1 MPKENTSIEYAIV
14 DIETTGGH
22 AVDGGITE
30 VAILIHD
37 GKRIIDRYET
47 LINPQRTI
55 PYFIQALTGI
65 DNEMLA
71 EQPPFHKVAKKI
83 YSLLESRVFVAHNVN
98 FDYSFIKHHLGLAGH
113 ILNVSKLC
121 TVRMSRKIKPG
132 LKSYSLGRLCDALN
146 IPIENRH
153 RAMGDAEATAIL
165 FSRLLEWDKEGHR
178 EVMLKRMVK
187 EQQLPSN
194 LPREMIDNLPSSP
207 GVYYFKDKEGKVI
220 YVGKAINIK
229 KRVSSH
235 FVGHNPGLQRQNFIK
250 HIFSISFELCG
261 TELMAL
267 LLEANEI
274 KRLWPLYNRAMKGFE
289 PKYALFSYE
298 DQNGYMRLAID
309 KLKKF
314 DRCIHAFQRAADA
327 AIILNKLIADFNL
340 ERSLCSFG
348 NSVKGNSRATVD
360 RPLPEVYNT
369 LVTEALESLV
379 NELPSFV
386 IIDKGREE
394 GEKSCIWVEKG
405 VFYGMGYIDRYTDLN
420 SLEDIKMT
428 LTRYSSNNYM
438 MQLIN
443 AYAEKYPYKKTP
455 LSVLGPENGVIQ

>member
-1 MPKENTSIEYAIV
+1 MPKEKTSIEYAIV

-22 AVDGGITE
+22 AADGGITE

-65 DNEMLA
+65 DNEMVA
-71 EQPPFHKVAKKI
+71 EQPPFHNIAKRI

-98 FDYSFIKHHLGLAGH
+98 FDYSFIKHHLGLAGY

-165 FSRLLEWDKEGHR
+165 FSKLLEWDKEGHR
-178 EVMLKRMVK
+178 EVMLKSMVR

-194 LPREMIDNLPSSP
+194 LPREMIDNLPASP

-235 FVGHNPGLQRQNFIK
+235 FVGHNPSLQRQNFIK

-298 DQNGYMRLAID
+298 DQNGYLRLAID

-327 AIILNKLIADFNL
+327 AIVLNKLIANFNL

-348 NSVKGNSRATVD
+348 NTVKVNSRTVD
-360 RPLPEVYNT
+360 RPLPEAYNAS
-369 LVTEALESLV
+369 VVQALESLV
-379 NELPSFV
+379 NELSSFV
-386 IIDKGREE
+386 IIDIGREE

-405 VFYGMGYIDRYTDLN
+405 IFYGMGYIDQYTDLN
-420 SLEDIKMT
+420 SLEDIKTT

-455 LSVLGPENGVIQ
+455 LSVLGPKME

>member
-1 MPKENTSIEYAIV
+1 VPKENTSIEYAIV

-37 GKRIIDRYET
+37 GKRIINRYET

-220 YVGKAINIK
+220 YVGKSINIK

-309 KLKKF
+309 
-314 DRCIHAFQRAADA
+314 
-327 AIILNKLIADFNL
+327 
-340 ERSLCSFG
+340 
-348 NSVKGNSRATVD
+348 
-360 RPLPEVYNT
+360 
-369 LVTEALESLV
+369 
-379 NELPSFV
+379 
-386 IIDKGREE
+386 
-394 GEKSCIWVEKG
+394 
-405 VFYGMGYIDRYTDLN
+405 
-420 SLEDIKMT
+420 
-428 LTRYSSNNYM
+428 
-438 MQLIN
+438 
-443 AYAEKYPYKKTP
+443 
-455 LSVLGPENGVIQ
+455 

>member
-1 MPKENTSIEYAIV
+1 MLKENASIEYAIV

-22 AVDGGITE
+22 AADGGITE

-37 GKRIIDRYET
+37 GSAIIDRYET
-47 LINPQRTI
+47 LINPQRPI

-65 DNEMLA
+65 DNEMVI
-71 EQPPFHKVAKKI
+71 EQPPFYEVAKTI
-83 YSLLESRVFVAHNVN
+83 YSLLEGRVFVAHNVN
-98 FDYSFIKHHLGLAGH
+98 FDYSFLKHQLALAGYT
-113 ILNVSKLC
+113 LNVSKLC

-132 LKSYSLGRLCDALN
+132 LKSYSIGRLCDVLN

-153 RAMGDAEATAIL
+153 RAMGDAEATSIL
-165 FSRLLEWDKEGHR
+165 FSKLLDWDKDGHR
-178 EVMLKRMVK
+178 EGMLKRMAK
-187 EQQLPSN
+187 EQQLPAN
-194 LPREMIDNLPSSP
+194 LPCEMIDNLPTSP
-207 GVYYFKDKEGKVI
+207 GVYYFKDKEGRII

-235 FVGHNPGLQRQNFIK
+235 FVGHNPSMQRQNFIK
-250 HIFSISFELCG
+250 HVFSISFELCG

-289 PKYALFSYE
+289 SKYGLFSYE

-314 DRCIHAFQRAADA
+314 VRCIHPFQRAADA
-327 AIILNKLIADFNL
+327 AITLNKLIVDFNL

-348 NSVKGNSRATVD
+348 NTVKVNSIANMD
-360 RPLPEVYNT
+360 RPLPEVYN
-369 LVTEALESLV
+369 LAVMEALDSLL

-386 IIDKGREE
+386 IIDKGRVE

-405 VFYGMGYIDRYTDLN
+405 VFYGMGYIDQYTDLS
-420 SLEDIKMT
+420 SLEDIKTT
-428 LTRYSSNNYM
+428 LTRYNSNNYM
-438 MQLIN
+438 MQLIK
-443 AYAEKYPYKKTP
+443 AYAEKYPYKKNSI
-455 LSVLGPENGVIQ
+455 SVWDPKME

>member
-153 RAMGDAEATAIL
+153 RAMGDAEATTIL

-274 KRLWPLYNRAMKGFE
+274 KRLWPLYNKAMKGFE

-314 DRCIHAFQRAADA
+314 DRCIHAFQRVADA

-369 LVTEALESLV
+369 LVIEALESLV

>member
-1 MPKENTSIEYAIV
+1 MLKENTSIEYAIV

-22 AVDGGITE
+22 AADGGITE

-37 GKRIIDRYET
+37 GTAIIDRYET
-47 LINPQRTI
+47 LINPQRPI
-55 PYFIQALTGI
+55 PYFIQVLTGI
-65 DNEMLA
+65 DNGMVV
-71 EQPPFHKVAKKI
+71 EQPPFYEVAKTI
-83 YSLLESRVFVAHNVN
+83 YSLLEGRVFVAHNVN
-98 FDYSFIKHHLGLAGH
+98 FDYSFLKHHLGLAGYTF
-113 ILNVSKLC
+113 NASKLC
-121 TVRMSRKIKPG
+121 TVRMSRKIRPG

-165 FSRLLEWDKEGHR
+165 FSKLLDWDKEGHR
-178 EVMLKRMVK
+178 AEALRKMAK

-207 GVYYFKDKEGKVI
+207 GVYYFMDKAGKVI
-220 YVGKAINIK
+220 YVGKAINIR

-235 FVGHNPGLQRQNFIK
+235 FVGHNPSLQRQNFIN

-314 DRCIHAFQRAADA
+314 DRCIHPFQRAADA
-327 AIILNKLIADFNL
+327 AIVLNKLIVDFNL

-348 NSVKGNSRATVD
+348 STVKVNSIAPVD
-360 RPLPEVYNT
+360 RPLPEIYN
-369 LVTEALESLV
+369 VSVFEALESLT
-379 NELPSFV
+379 NKLPTFA
-386 IIDKGREE
+386 IIDKGRSE
-394 GEKSCIWVEKG
+394 GEKSCIWVENG
-405 VFYGMGYIDRYTDLN
+405 VFYAMGFIDQYTDLD
-420 SLEDIKMT
+420 SLEDIKTT

-438 MQLIN
+438 MQLIT

-455 LSVLGPENGVIQ
+455 LSVLGPKME